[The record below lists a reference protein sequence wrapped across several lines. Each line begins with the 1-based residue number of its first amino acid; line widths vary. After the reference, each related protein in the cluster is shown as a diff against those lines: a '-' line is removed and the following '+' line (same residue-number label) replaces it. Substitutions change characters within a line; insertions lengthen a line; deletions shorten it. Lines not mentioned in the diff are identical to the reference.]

1 MFAVGH
7 IALGYLT
14 GKTASKL
21 LRVEINIPLL
31 FLASV
36 LPDIDL
42 VLGLEHRGP
51 THSIIVYAIAF
62 LPIFLVYG
70 KRCLPILV
78 ALTQHSLIGDMLTGG
93 GVQIL
98 WPVTSQWYGLQIC
111 MASDLSV
118 SMEWAAFLLFLILF
132 WKTNDARS
140 LLKGNKL
147 NLLLTIPVFAIVLP
161 AFLGFPMA
169 VPVALIV
176 PHLILLAILAIPII
190 TGVKRILRKP

>member
-1 MFAVGH
+1 M
-7 IALGYLT
+7 
-14 GKTASKL
+14 K
-21 LRVEINIPLL
+21 INIPLL

-51 THSIIVYAIAF
+51 THSIIVYTIAF
-62 LPIFLVYG
+62 LPILLVYS
-70 KRCLPILV
+70 KRCLPILM
-78 ALTQHSLIGDMLTGG
+78 ALAQHSLIGDMLTGG

-98 WPVTSQWYGLQIC
+98 WPATSQWYGLQIC

-118 SMEWAAFLLFLILF
+118 SMEWAAFLLFLILL

-161 AFLGFPMA
+161 AFLGFPMV

-176 PHLILLAILAIPII
+176 PHIILLAILAIPII
-190 TGVKRILRKP
+190 TGFKRIIRNP

>member
-7 IALGYLT
+7 IALGYLSC
-14 GKTASKL
+14 KTASKL
-21 LRVEINIPLL
+21 LRVKINIPLL

-42 VLGLEHRGP
+42 ILGLEHRGP

-78 ALTQHSLIGDMLTGG
+78 ALTQHSLMGDVLTGG

-111 MASDLSV
+111 MASDLSI
-118 SMEWAAFLLFLILF
+118 SMEWATFLLFLVLF
-132 WKTNDARS
+132 WKINDARS
-140 LLKGNKL
+140 LLKGHKL

-169 VPVALIV
+169 VPVALVV

-190 TGVKRILRKP
+190 TGVKRTLRDP